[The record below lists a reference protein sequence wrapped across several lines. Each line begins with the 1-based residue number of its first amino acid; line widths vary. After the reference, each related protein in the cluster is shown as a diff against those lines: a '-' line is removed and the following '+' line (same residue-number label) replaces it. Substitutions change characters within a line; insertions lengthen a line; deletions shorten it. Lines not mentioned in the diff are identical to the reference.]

1 MPPSGLWR
9 YLQIYKLVTILS
21 YSEIDKAEWGALV
34 AGAETATWFQTE
46 AAYLFFASLPTMM
59 HPFAYG
65 VAEDGVLKGVVVGF
79 VTVEQSRWRQ
89 FFTRR
94 AIINGGPLLAE
105 DISTEALRMLLGR
118 IREEV
123 SKEAIYIEMRNFN
136 DYSRWKDSFEACGFA
151 YQPHLNFHLDC
162 SEEAV
167 IQRNMHESR
176 RRQVRKGL
184 VSGAVIEEANTEQD
198 VRDFYRILEQL
209 YRRKVKTPLFGLEFF
224 LAFFRQE
231 WGKYLLVKYEG
242 KVIGGMM
249 CPILE
254 GRTIYEWYVCGVD
267 EPYREQHPS
276 VLATYAAMQYAAEHG
291 LPRFDFM
298 GAGKPEEDYGVRAFK
313 AQMGGQLVEHG
324 RFQLIAKP
332 LLYRIGVLGVA
343 WLRRKR

>member
-1 MPPSGLWR
+1 MVGR
-9 YLQIYKLVTILS
+9 
-21 YSEIDKAEWGALV
+21 
-34 AGAETATWFQTE
+34 AETATWFQTE

-105 DISTEALRMLLGR
+105 DISTEALRLLLR
-118 IREEV
+118 RLREEV

-136 DYSRWKDSFEACGFA
+136 DYSRWKDRFEACGFA

-184 VSGAVIEEANTEQD
+184 VSGAVIEEAKTEHE
-198 VRDFYRILEQL
+198 VMDFYRILEQL

-254 GRTIYEWYVCGVD
+254 GRAIYEWYVCGLD
-267 EPYREQHPS
+267 ELYREQHPS
-276 VLATYAAMQYAAEHG
+276 ALATYAAMQYAAEHG

-298 GAGKPEEDYGVRAFK
+298 GAGKPGEDYGVRAFK

-324 RFQLIAKP
+324 RFLLIAKP

>member
-1 MPPSGLWR
+1 M
-9 YLQIYKLVTILS
+9 QIYKLVTILS
-21 YSEIDKAEWGALV
+21 YHEIDKAEWDALV

-46 AAYLFFASLPTMM
+46 VAYLFFASLPTMM

-105 DISTEALRMLLGR
+105 DISTEALRLLLGWV
-118 IREEV
+118 REEV
-123 SKEAIYIEMRNFN
+123 AKEAIYIEMRNFN
-136 DYSRWKDSFEACGFA
+136 DYSRWKDRFEACDFV

-167 IQRNMHESR
+167 IQRNMHETR

-184 VSGAVIEEANTEQD
+184 ANGVVIEEAKTEEE
-198 VRDFYRILEQL
+198 VREFYRILEQL
-209 YRRKVKTPLFGLEFF
+209 YRRKVKTPLFGLGFF
-224 LAFFRQE
+224 LVFFRQGR
-231 WGKYLLVKYEG
+231 GKYLLVKYEG

-254 GRTIYEWYVCGVD
+254 GRTIYEWYVCGLD

-298 GAGKPEEDYGVRAFK
+298 GAGKPEDDYGVRTFK
-313 AQMGGQLVEHG
+313 AQMGGQRVEHG
-324 RFQLIAKP
+324 RFLLISKP
-332 LLYRIGVLGVA
+332 LLYRIGVLGVI
-343 WLRRKR
+343 WLRYRK

>member
-1 MPPSGLWR
+1 MVGN
-9 YLQIYKLVTILS
+9 
-21 YSEIDKAEWGALV
+21 
-34 AGAETATWFQTE
+34 AETATWFQTE

-79 VTVEQSRWRQ
+79 ATVEQSRWRQ

-105 DISTEALRMLLGR
+105 DISTEALRLLLR
-118 IREEV
+118 RLREEV

-136 DYSRWKDSFEACGFA
+136 DYSCWKDSFEACGFA

-184 VSGAVIEEANTEQD
+184 VSGAVIEEAKTEQD

-224 LAFFRQE
+224 LAFFWQE

-254 GRTIYEWYVCGVD
+254 GRTIYEWYVCGLD

-324 RFQLIAKP
+324 RFLLIAKP

>member
-1 MPPSGLWR
+1 M
-9 YLQIYKLVTILS
+9 
-21 YSEIDKAEWGALV
+21 V

-59 HPFAYG
+59 RPFAYG

-105 DISTEALRMLLGR
+105 DISTEALRLLLQR
-118 IREEV
+118 LREEV
-123 SKEAIYIEMRNFN
+123 SKEAIYIEMRNFH
-136 DYSRWKDSFEACGFA
+136 DYSRWKDRFEACGFA

-167 IQRNMHESR
+167 IQCNMHESR

-184 VSGAVIEEANTEQD
+184 ASGAVIEEAKTEQE

-254 GRTIYEWYVCGVD
+254 GRTIYEWYVCGLD

-298 GAGKPEEDYGVRAFK
+298 GAGKPGEDYGVRAFK

-324 RFQLIAKP
+324 RFLLIAKP

>member
-1 MPPSGLWR
+1 M
-9 YLQIYKLVTILS
+9 VTILS
-21 YSEIDKAEWGALV
+21 YSEIDRAEWGALV

-105 DISTEALRMLLGR
+105 DISTEALRLLLR
-118 IREEV
+118 RLREEV

-162 SEEAV
+162 SEESV

-184 VSGAVIEEANTEQD
+184 ASGAVIEEAKTEQE

-224 LAFFRQE
+224 LAFFRQGR
-231 WGKYLLVKYEG
+231 GKYLLVKYEG
-242 KVIGGMM
+242 KVIGGIM
-249 CPILE
+249 CPMLE
-254 GRTIYEWYVCGVD
+254 GRTIYEWYVCGLD
-267 EPYREQHPS
+267 ELYREQHPS

-324 RFQLIAKP
+324 RFLLIAIP

-343 WLRRKR
+343 WLRHIK

>member
-1 MPPSGLWR
+1 M
-9 YLQIYKLVTILS
+9 
-21 YSEIDKAEWGALV
+21 V

-46 AAYLFFASLPTMM
+46 AAYLFFVSLPTMM
-59 HPFAYG
+59 RPFAYG

-105 DISTEALRMLLGR
+105 DISTEALQLLLER
-118 IREEV
+118 LREEV

-136 DYSRWKDSFEACGFA
+136 DYSRWKDRFEACGFA

-184 VSGAVIEEANTEQD
+184 ASGAVIEKAKTEQE

-254 GRTIYEWYVCGVD
+254 GRAIYEWYVCGLD
-267 EPYREQHPS
+267 ELYREQHPS
-276 VLATYAAMQYAAEHG
+276 VMATYAAMQYAAEHG

-298 GAGKPEEDYGVRAFK
+298 GAGKPGEDYGVRAFK
-313 AQMGGQLVEHG
+313 AQMGGKMVEHG
-324 RFQLIAKP
+324 RFLLIAKQ

>member
-1 MPPSGLWR
+1 M
-9 YLQIYKLVTILS
+9 
-21 YSEIDKAEWGALV
+21 V

-105 DISTEALRMLLGR
+105 DISTEALRLLLR
-118 IREEV
+118 RLREEV

-162 SEEAV
+162 SEESV

-184 VSGAVIEEANTEQD
+184 ASGAVIEEAKTEQE

-224 LAFFRQE
+224 LAFFRQGR
-231 WGKYLLVKYEG
+231 GKYLLVKYEG
-242 KVIGGMM
+242 KVIGGIM
-249 CPILE
+249 CPMLE
-254 GRTIYEWYVCGVD
+254 GRTIYEWYVCGLD
-267 EPYREQHPS
+267 ELYREQHPS

-324 RFQLIAKP
+324 RFLLIAIP

-343 WLRRKR
+343 WLRHIK

>member
-1 MPPSGLWR
+1 M
-9 YLQIYKLVTILS
+9 
-21 YSEIDKAEWGALV
+21 A
-34 AGAETATWFQTE
+34 AGAEMVTWFQTE

-59 HPFAYG
+59 RPFAYG

-105 DISTEALRMLLGR
+105 DISTEALRLLLR
-118 IREEV
+118 RLREEV

-136 DYSRWKDSFEACGFA
+136 DYSRWKDSFEVCGFA

-167 IQRNMHESR
+167 ILRNMHESR

-184 VSGAVIEEANTEQD
+184 ASGAVIEEAKTEQE

-231 WGKYLLVKYEG
+231 WGKYLLVKFEG

-254 GRTIYEWYVCGVD
+254 SRTIYEWYVCGLD

-276 VLATYAAMQYAAEHG
+276 VLATYAAMQYAVEHG

-324 RFQLIAKP
+324 RFLLIAKP

-343 WLRRKR
+343 WLKRKR

>member
-1 MPPSGLWR
+1 M
-9 YLQIYKLVTILS
+9 
-21 YSEIDKAEWGALV
+21 V

-46 AAYLFFASLPTMM
+46 AAYLFFDSLPTMM
-59 HPFAYG
+59 RPFAYG

-94 AIINGGPLLAE
+94 AIINGGPLLSQ
-105 DISTEALRMLLGR
+105 DISTEALRLLMGR
-118 IREEV
+118 LREEV
-123 SKEAIYIEMRNFN
+123 SKAAIYIEMRNFN

-184 VSGAVIEEANTEQD
+184 ASGAVIEEAKTEQE

-224 LAFFRQE
+224 LAFFRQ
-231 WGKYLLVKYEG
+231 GRGTGDAGVSSAVKSKYLLVKFEG

-254 GRTIYEWYVCGVD
+254 GRTIYEWYVCGLD
-267 EPYREQHPS
+267 ELYREQHPS

-313 AQMGGQLVEHG
+313 AQMGGQLVEQG
-324 RFQLIAKP
+324 RFLLIAKP
-332 LLYRIGVLGVA
+332 LLYWIGVLGVA

>member
-1 MPPSGLWR
+1 M
-9 YLQIYKLVTILS
+9 QIYKLVTILS
-21 YSEIDKAEWGALV
+21 YSEIDKAEWGAFV

-59 HPFAYG
+59 RPFAYG

-89 FFTRR
+89 CFTRR

-118 IREEV
+118 LRKEV

-136 DYSRWKDSFEACGFA
+136 DYSRWKDRFEACGFA
-151 YQPHLNFHLDC
+151 YQPHLNFHLNC

-167 IQRNMHESR
+167 IQRNIHESR

-184 VSGAVIEEANTEQD
+184 ASGAVIEEAKTEQE

-224 LAFFRQE
+224 LAFFRQGR
-231 WGKYLLVKYEG
+231 GKYLLVKYEG

-254 GRTIYEWYVCGVD
+254 GRAIYEWYVCGLD

-324 RFQLIAKP
+324 RFLLIAKP

>member
-1 MPPSGLWR
+1 M
-9 YLQIYKLVTILS
+9 QIYKLVTILS
-21 YSEIDKAEWGALV
+21 YSEIDKAEWGVLV
-34 AGAETATWFQTE
+34 GSAETATWFQTE

-59 HPFAYG
+59 RPFAYG

-105 DISTEALRMLLGR
+105 DISTEALRLLLGR
-118 IREEV
+118 LREEV

-136 DYSRWKDSFEACGFA
+136 DYSRWKDRFEVCGFA

-162 SEEAV
+162 SEESV

-184 VSGAVIEEANTEQD
+184 ASGAVIEEAKTEQE

-224 LAFFRQE
+224 LAFFRQGR
-231 WGKYLLVKYEG
+231 GKYLLVKYEG

-254 GRTIYEWYVCGVD
+254 GRAIYEWYVCGLD

-276 VLATYAAMQYAAEHG
+276 VLATYAAMQYAVEHC

-298 GAGKPEEDYGVRAFK
+298 GAGKPGDDYGVRAFK

-324 RFQLIAKP
+324 RFKP

>member
-1 MPPSGLWR
+1 MVDNLI
-9 YLQIYKLVTILS
+9 QVLS

-34 AGAETATWFQTE
+34 GRAETATWFQTE
-46 AAYLFFASLPTMM
+46 AAYLFFQSLPTMVR
-59 HPFAYG
+59 PFAYG

-105 DISTEALRMLLGR
+105 DISTEALRLLLR
-118 IREEV
+118 RLREEV
-123 SKEAIYIEMRNFN
+123 PKEAIYIEMRNFN
-136 DYSRWKDSFEACGFA
+136 DYSRWKDRYEACGFA
-151 YQPHLNFHLDC
+151 YQPHLSFHLDC

-184 VSGAVIEEANTEQD
+184 ASGAVIEEAKTEQE
-198 VRDFYRILEQL
+198 VMDFYRILEQL

-224 LAFFRQE
+224 LAFFRQGR
-231 WGKYLLVKYEG
+231 GKYLLVKYEG
-242 KVIGGMM
+242 KVIGGIM

-254 GRTIYEWYVCGVD
+254 GRAIYEWYVCGLD
-267 EPYREQHPS
+267 EQYREQHPS
-276 VLATYAAMQYAAEHG
+276 VMATYAAMQYAAEHG

-298 GAGKPEEDYGVRAFK
+298 GAGKPGEDYGVRAFK
-313 AQMGGQLVEHG
+313 AQMGGKMVEHG
-324 RFQLIAKP
+324 RFLLIAKP

>member
-1 MPPSGLWR
+1 
-9 YLQIYKLVTILS
+9 
-21 YSEIDKAEWGALV
+21 
-34 AGAETATWFQTE
+34 
-46 AAYLFFASLPTMM
+46 M

-105 DISTEALRMLLGR
+105 DISTETLRLLLR
-118 IREEV
+118 RLREEV

-136 DYSRWKDSFEACGFA
+136 DYSRWKDRFEACGFA

-184 VSGAVIEEANTEQD
+184 ASGAVIEEAKTEQE

-254 GRTIYEWYVCGVD
+254 GRTIYEWYVCGLD

-313 AQMGGQLVEHG
+313 AQMGGKLVEYG
-324 RFQLIAKP
+324 RFLLIAKP

>member
-1 MPPSGLWR
+1 MR
-9 YLQIYKLVTILS
+9 
-21 YSEIDKAEWGALV
+21 
-34 AGAETATWFQTE
+34 
-46 AAYLFFASLPTMM
+46 
-59 HPFAYG
+59 PFAYG

-118 IREEV
+118 LRKEV

-136 DYSRWKDSFEACGFA
+136 DYSRWKDRFEACCFA

-184 VSGAVIEEANTEQD
+184 ASGAVIEEAKTEHE
-198 VRDFYRILEQL
+198 VMDFYRILEQL

-254 GRTIYEWYVCGVD
+254 GRTIYEWYVCGLD
-267 EPYREQHPS
+267 ESYREQHPS

-324 RFQLIAKP
+324 RFLLIAKP

-343 WLRRKR
+343 WLRRKG

>member
-1 MPPSGLWR
+1 MVGR
-9 YLQIYKLVTILS
+9 
-21 YSEIDKAEWGALV
+21 
-34 AGAETATWFQTE
+34 AETATWFQTE
-46 AAYLFFASLPTMM
+46 AAYLFFVSLPTMM
-59 HPFAYG
+59 RPFAYG

-79 VTVEQSRWRQ
+79 VTVEKDAFRQ
-89 FFTRR
+89 FFMRR

-105 DISTEALRMLLGR
+105 DISTEALRLLLR
-118 IREEV
+118 RLREEV

-136 DYSRWKDSFEACGFA
+136 DYSRWKDRFEACGFA

-176 RRQVRKGL
+176 RRQLRKGL
-184 VSGAVIEEANTEQD
+184 ASGAVIEEAKTEHE
-198 VRDFYRILEQL
+198 VMDFYRILEQL

-254 GRTIYEWYVCGVD
+254 GRTIYEWYVCGLD

-276 VLATYAAMQYAAEHG
+276 ALATYAAMQYAVEHG

-298 GAGKPEEDYGVRAFK
+298 GAGKPGDDYGVRAFK

-324 RFQLIAKP
+324 RFLLIAKP

>member
-1 MPPSGLWR
+1 
-9 YLQIYKLVTILS
+9 
-21 YSEIDKAEWGALV
+21 
-34 AGAETATWFQTE
+34 
-46 AAYLFFASLPTMM
+46 MM

-94 AIINGGPLLAE
+94 AVINGGPLLAE
-105 DISTEALRMLLGR
+105 DISTEALRLLLQR
-118 IREEV
+118 LREEV

-136 DYSRWKDSFEACGFA
+136 DYSRWKDRFEACGFA

-184 VSGAVIEEANTEQD
+184 ASGAVIEEAKTEQE

-209 YRRKVKTPLFGLEFF
+209 YRRKVKTPLFSLEFF

-254 GRTIYEWYVCGVD
+254 DRAIYEWYVCGLD
-267 EPYREQHPS
+267 KLYREQHPS

-298 GAGKPEEDYGVRAFK
+298 GAGKPGEDYGVRAFK

-324 RFQLIAKP
+324 RFLLIAKP

>member
-1 MPPSGLWR
+1 M
-9 YLQIYKLVTILS
+9 VTILS
-21 YSEIDKAEWGALV
+21 YSEIDRAEWSALV
-34 AGAETATWFQTE
+34 RRAETATWFQTE

-59 HPFAYG
+59 QPFAYG

-118 IREEV
+118 LREEV

-136 DYSRWKDSFEACGFA
+136 DYSRWKDRFEACGFA

-167 IQRNMHESR
+167 IQCNMHESR

-184 VSGAVIEEANTEQD
+184 ASGAVIEEAKTEQE

-224 LAFFRQE
+224 LAFFRQ
-231 WGKYLLVKYEG
+231 GRGTGDADVSPAVKSKYLLVKYEG

-254 GRTIYEWYVCGVD
+254 GRVVYEWYVCGLD
-267 EPYREQHPS
+267 ELYREQHPS

-313 AQMGGQLVEHG
+313 AQMGGQLVEQG
-324 RFQLIAKP
+324 RFLLIAKP
-332 LLYRIGVLGVA
+332 LLYWIGVLGVA

>member
-276 VLATYAAMQYAAEHG
+276 VLATYAAMQYAADHG

-313 AQMGGQLVEHG
+313 AQMGGQLMEHG
-324 RFQLIAKP
+324 RFLLIAKP

>member
-1 MPPSGLWR
+1 MVGR
-9 YLQIYKLVTILS
+9 
-21 YSEIDKAEWGALV
+21 
-34 AGAETATWFQTE
+34 AETATWFQTE

-59 HPFAYG
+59 RPFAYG
-65 VAEDGVLKGVVVGF
+65 VAEDGVLKGVVVGY
-79 VTVEQSRWRQ
+79 VTVEQSRWRL

-105 DISTEALRMLLGR
+105 DISTEALRLLLGR
-118 IREEV
+118 LREEV

-167 IQRNMHESR
+167 IQCNMHESR

-184 VSGAVIEEANTEQD
+184 ASGAVIEEAKTEQE

-254 GRTIYEWYVCGVD
+254 GRAIYEWYVCGLD
-267 EPYREQHPS
+267 EQYREQHPS

-298 GAGKPEEDYGVRAFK
+298 GAGKPGEDYGVRACK

-324 RFQLIAKP
+324 RFLLIAKP
-332 LLYRIGVLGVA
+332 VLYRIGVLGVV
-343 WLRRKR
+343 WLRHI

>member
-1 MPPSGLWR
+1 MVGR
-9 YLQIYKLVTILS
+9 
-21 YSEIDKAEWGALV
+21 
-34 AGAETATWFQTE
+34 AETATWFQTE

-59 HPFAYG
+59 QPFAYG

-105 DISTEALRMLLGR
+105 DISTEALRLLLR
-118 IREEV
+118 RLREEV

-136 DYSRWKDSFEACGFA
+136 DYSRWKDRFEACGFA

-184 VSGAVIEEANTEQD
+184 ASGAVIEKAKTELE

-254 GRTIYEWYVCGVD
+254 GRAIYEWYVCGLD

-276 VLATYAAMQYAAEHG
+276 VLATYAAMQYAVEHG

-298 GAGKPEEDYGVRAFK
+298 GAGKPGGDYGVRAFK

-324 RFQLIAKP
+324 RFLLIAKP
-332 LLYRIGVLGVA
+332 LLYWIGVLGVA

>member
-1 MPPSGLWR
+1 MR
-9 YLQIYKLVTILS
+9 
-21 YSEIDKAEWGALV
+21 
-34 AGAETATWFQTE
+34 
-46 AAYLFFASLPTMM
+46 
-59 HPFAYG
+59 PFAYG

-105 DISTEALRMLLGR
+105 DISTEALRLLLR
-118 IREEV
+118 RLWEEV

-167 IQRNMHESR
+167 IQCNMHESR

-184 VSGAVIEEANTEQD
+184 ASGAVIEEAKTEQD

-209 YRRKVKTPLFGLEFF
+209 YRRKVKTPLFSLEFF

-254 GRTIYEWYVCGVD
+254 GRTIYEWYVCGLD
-267 EPYREQHPS
+267 ELYREQHPS
-276 VLATYAAMQYAAEHG
+276 VLATYAAMQYAADHG

-313 AQMGGQLVEHG
+313 AQMGGKLVEYG
-324 RFQLIAKP
+324 RFLLIAKP

>member
-1 MPPSGLWR
+1 MVGS
-9 YLQIYKLVTILS
+9 
-21 YSEIDKAEWGALV
+21 
-34 AGAETATWFQTE
+34 AETATWFQTE

-59 HPFAYG
+59 RPFAYG

-118 IREEV
+118 LRKEV

-136 DYSRWKDSFEACGFA
+136 DYSRWKDRFEACCFA

-184 VSGAVIEEANTEQD
+184 ASGAVIEEAKTEHE
-198 VRDFYRILEQL
+198 VMDFYRILEQL

-254 GRTIYEWYVCGVD
+254 GRTIYEWYVCGLD
-267 EPYREQHPS
+267 ESYREQHPS

-324 RFQLIAKP
+324 RFLLIAKP

-343 WLRRKR
+343 WLRRKG

>member
-1 MPPSGLWR
+1 MVGR
-9 YLQIYKLVTILS
+9 
-21 YSEIDKAEWGALV
+21 
-34 AGAETATWFQTE
+34 AETATWFQTE

-59 HPFAYG
+59 HSFAYG
-65 VAEDGVLKGVVVGF
+65 VAEDGMLKGVVVGF

-105 DISTEALRMLLGR
+105 DISTEALRLLLGR
-118 IREEV
+118 LREEV

-136 DYSRWKDSFEACGFA
+136 DYSRWEDSFEACGFA

-162 SEEAV
+162 SEESV
-167 IQRNMHESR
+167 IQCNMHESR

-184 VSGAVIEEANTEQD
+184 ASGAVIEEAKTEQD

-209 YRRKVKTPLFGLEFF
+209 YRRKVKTPLFSLEFF

-254 GRTIYEWYVCGVD
+254 GRTIYEWYVCGLD
-267 EPYREQHPS
+267 ELYREQHPS
-276 VLATYAAMQYAAEHG
+276 VLATYAAMQYAADHG
-291 LPRFDFM
+291 LQRFDFM
-298 GAGKPEEDYGVRAFK
+298 GAGKPGGDYGVRAFK
-313 AQMGGQLVEHG
+313 AQMGGQLMEHG
-324 RFQLIAKP
+324 RFLLIAKP

>member
-1 MPPSGLWR
+1 M
-9 YLQIYKLVTILS
+9 
-21 YSEIDKAEWGALV
+21 V

-65 VAEDGVLKGVVVGF
+65 VAEDGGLKGVVVGF

-94 AIINGGPLLAE
+94 AIINGGPLLSE
-105 DISTEALRMLLGR
+105 DISTEALRLLLQR
-118 IREEV
+118 LREEV
-123 SKEAIYIEMRNFN
+123 AKEAIYIEMRNFN
-136 DYSRWKDSFEACGFA
+136 DYSRWKDRFEACGFA

-184 VSGAVIEEANTEQD
+184 ASGAVIEEAKTEQE

-254 GRTIYEWYVCGVD
+254 GRTIYEWYVCGLD

-298 GAGKPEEDYGVRAFK
+298 GAGKPGEDYGVRAFK
-313 AQMGGQLVEHG
+313 AQMGGKMVEHG
-324 RFQLIAKP
+324 RFLLIAKP

-343 WLRRKR
+343 WLRHI

>member
-1 MPPSGLWR
+1 M
-9 YLQIYKLVTILS
+9 V
-21 YSEIDKAEWGALV
+21 V
-34 AGAETATWFQTE
+34 GAEAATWFQTE

-65 VAEDGVLKGVVVGF
+65 VAEEGVLKGVVVGF
-79 VTVEQSRWRQ
+79 VTVEKSRWRQ

-105 DISTEALRMLLGR
+105 DISTEALRLLLQR
-118 IREEV
+118 LREEV

-151 YQPHLNFHLDC
+151 YQLHLNFYLDC

-184 VSGAVIEEANTEQD
+184 ASGAVIEEAKTEQE

-224 LAFFRQE
+224 LAFFWQE

-254 GRTIYEWYVCGVD
+254 GRTIYEWYVCGLD
-267 EPYREQHPS
+267 ELYREQHPS
-276 VLATYAAMQYAAEHG
+276 ALATYAAMQYAAEHG

-298 GAGKPEEDYGVRAFK
+298 GAGKPRGDYGVRAFK

-324 RFQLIAKP
+324 RFLLIAKP

>member
-1 MPPSGLWR
+1 MVGS
-9 YLQIYKLVTILS
+9 
-21 YSEIDKAEWGALV
+21 
-34 AGAETATWFQTE
+34 AETATWFQTE

-59 HPFAYG
+59 RPFAYG

-79 VTVEQSRWRQ
+79 VTVEQSWWRQ

-105 DISTEALRMLLGR
+105 DISTEALRLLLR
-118 IREEV
+118 RLREEV

-136 DYSRWKDSFEACGFA
+136 DYSRWKDRFEACGFA

-162 SEEAV
+162 SEESV

-184 VSGAVIEEANTEQD
+184 ASGAVIEEAKTEQE

-224 LAFFRQE
+224 LAFFQQE

-254 GRTIYEWYVCGVD
+254 GRTIYEWYVCGLE

-276 VLATYAAMQYAAEHG
+276 VMATYAAMQYAVEHG

-298 GAGKPEEDYGVRAFK
+298 GAGKPGDDYGVRAFK

-324 RFQLIAKP
+324 RFLLIAKP
-332 LLYRIGVLGVA
+332 LLYRIGVLGVT

>member
-1 MPPSGLWR
+1 M
-9 YLQIYKLVTILS
+9 
-21 YSEIDKAEWGALV
+21 EWGALV
-34 AGAETATWFQTE
+34 GRAETATWFQTE

-94 AIINGGPLLAE
+94 AIINGGPLLSE
-105 DISTEALRMLLGR
+105 DISTEALRLLLR
-118 IREEV
+118 RLREDV
-123 SKEAIYIEMRNFN
+123 SREAIYIEMRNFN

-162 SEEAV
+162 SEESV

-184 VSGAVIEEANTEQD
+184 ASGAVIEEAKTEQE
-198 VRDFYRILEQL
+198 VMDFYWILEQL

-224 LAFFRQE
+224 LAFFRQGR
-231 WGKYLLVKYEG
+231 GKYLLVKYES

-254 GRTIYEWYVCGVD
+254 GRTIYEWYVCGLD
-267 EPYREQHPS
+267 ESYREQHPS
-276 VLATYAAMQYAAEHG
+276 VLATYAAMHYAAEYG

-313 AQMGGQLVEHG
+313 AQMGGKMVEHG
-324 RFQLIAKP
+324 RFLLIAKP

-343 WLRRKR
+343 WLRHKK

>member
-1 MPPSGLWR
+1 
-9 YLQIYKLVTILS
+9 
-21 YSEIDKAEWGALV
+21 
-34 AGAETATWFQTE
+34 
-46 AAYLFFASLPTMM
+46 M

-118 IREEV
+118 LREDV

-136 DYSRWKDSFEACGFA
+136 DYSRWKDSFEVCGFA

-184 VSGAVIEEANTEQD
+184 ASGAVIEEAKTEGD

-254 GRTIYEWYVCGVD
+254 GRAIYEWYVCGLD

-324 RFQLIAKP
+324 RFLLIAKP

>member
-1 MPPSGLWR
+1 M
-9 YLQIYKLVTILS
+9 
-21 YSEIDKAEWGALV
+21 V

-46 AAYLFFASLPTMM
+46 AAYFFFQSLPTMM

-94 AIINGGPLLAE
+94 AIINGGPLLSE
-105 DISTEALRMLLGR
+105 DISTEALRLLLGQL
-118 IREEV
+118 REAV

-136 DYSRWKDSFEACGFA
+136 DYSRWKDRFEACGFA

-184 VSGAVIEEANTEQD
+184 ASGAVIEEAKTEQE

-224 LAFFRQE
+224 LAFFRKGR
-231 WGKYLLVKYEG
+231 GKYLLVKYEG

-254 GRTIYEWYVCGVD
+254 GRAIYEWYVCGLD

-298 GAGKPEEDYGVRAFK
+298 GAGKPGKDYGVRAFK
-313 AQMGGQLVEHG
+313 AQMGGKMVEHG
-324 RFQLIAKP
+324 RFLLIAKP

>member
-1 MPPSGLWR
+1 MVNNLI
-9 YLQIYKLVTILS
+9 QILS
-21 YSEIDKAEWGALV
+21 YSEIDRAEWGALV

-46 AAYLFFASLPTMM
+46 AAYLFFSSLPTMM
-59 HPFAYG
+59 RPFAYG
-65 VAEDGVLKGVVVGF
+65 VAEDGVLKGVVVGV

-118 IREEV
+118 LREEV

-136 DYSRWKDSFEACGFA
+136 DYSCWKDSFEACGFA

-184 VSGAVIEEANTEQD
+184 VSGAVIEEAKTEQE
-198 VRDFYRILEQL
+198 VMDFYRILEQL

-254 GRTIYEWYVCGVD
+254 GRAIYEWYVCGLD

-298 GAGKPEEDYGVRAFK
+298 GAGKPGDDYGVRAFK

-324 RFQLIAKP
+324 RFLLIAKP

-343 WLRRKR
+343 WLRHI

>member
-1 MPPSGLWR
+1 M
-9 YLQIYKLVTILS
+9 
-21 YSEIDKAEWGALV
+21 V

-46 AAYLFFASLPTMM
+46 AAYLFFQSLPTMM

-105 DISTEALRMLLGR
+105 DISTEALRLLLR
-118 IREEV
+118 RLREEV

-136 DYSRWKDSFEACGFA
+136 DYSRWEDSFEACGFA

-184 VSGAVIEEANTEQD
+184 ASGVVIEEAKTEQE

-254 GRTIYEWYVCGVD
+254 GRAIYEWYVCGLD

-313 AQMGGQLVEHG
+313 AQMGGKMVEHG
-324 RFQLIAKP
+324 RFLLIAKP

-343 WLRRKR
+343 WLRHIK

>member
-1 MPPSGLWR
+1 
-9 YLQIYKLVTILS
+9 
-21 YSEIDKAEWGALV
+21 
-34 AGAETATWFQTE
+34 
-46 AAYLFFASLPTMM
+46 MM
-59 HPFAYG
+59 RPFAYG

-105 DISTEALRMLLGR
+105 EISTEALRLLLR
-118 IREEV
+118 RLREEV

-136 DYSRWKDSFEACGFA
+136 DYSRWKDSFEVCDFA

-162 SEEAV
+162 SEKAV

-184 VSGAVIEEANTEQD
+184 ASGAVIEEAKTEQE

-224 LAFFRQE
+224 LTFFRQGR
-231 WGKYLLVKYEG
+231 GKYLLVKFEG

-249 CPILE
+249 CPILK
-254 GRTIYEWYVCGVD
+254 GRTIYEWYVCGLD
-267 EPYREQHPS
+267 ELYREQHPS
-276 VLATYAAMQYAAEHG
+276 VMATYAAMQYAEEHG

-324 RFQLIAKP
+324 RFLLIAKP

>member
-1 MPPSGLWR
+1 MVNNLI
-9 YLQIYKLVTILS
+9 QVLS
-21 YSEIDKAEWGALV
+21 YSEIDRAEWGALV

-59 HPFAYG
+59 RPFAYG

-79 VTVEQSRWRQ
+79 VTVEQSWWRQ

-105 DISTEALRMLLGR
+105 DISTEALRMLLGQL
-118 IREEV
+118 REEV

-136 DYSRWKDSFEACGFA
+136 DYSRWKDRFEACGFT

-184 VSGAVIEEANTEQD
+184 ASGAVIEEAKTQQE

-254 GRTIYEWYVCGVD
+254 GRAIYEWYVCGLD

-298 GAGKPEEDYGVRAFK
+298 GAGKPGDDYGVRAFK

-324 RFQLIAKP
+324 RFLLIAKP

-343 WLRRKR
+343 WLRHKK

>member
-1 MPPSGLWR
+1 MVNNLI
-9 YLQIYKLVTILS
+9 QILS
-21 YSEIDKAEWGALV
+21 YSEIDRAEWGALV

-105 DISTEALRMLLGR
+105 DISTEALRLLLR
-118 IREEV
+118 RLREEV

-136 DYSRWKDSFEACGFA
+136 DYSRWKDRFEACGFA

-162 SEEAV
+162 SEDAV
-167 IQRNMHESR
+167 IQRNMHDSR

-184 VSGAVIEEANTEQD
+184 ASGAVIEEAKTEQE

-231 WGKYLLVKYEG
+231 WGKYLLVKFEG

-254 GRTIYEWYVCGVD
+254 GRAIYEWYVCGLD

-276 VLATYAAMQYAAEHG
+276 VLATYAAMQYAVEHG

-298 GAGKPEEDYGVRAFK
+298 GAGKPRGDYGVRAFK

-324 RFQLIAKP
+324 RFLLIAKP
-332 LLYRIGVLGVA
+332 LLYCIGVLGVA

>member
-21 YSEIDKAEWGALV
+21 YSEIDRAEWGALV

-46 AAYLFFASLPTMM
+46 AAYLFFASLPMMM

-184 VSGAVIEEANTEQD
+184 VSGAEIEEAKTEQE

-224 LAFFRQE
+224 LAFFWQE

-254 GRTIYEWYVCGVD
+254 GRTIYEWYVCGLD

-313 AQMGGQLVEHG
+313 AQMGGEQVEHG
-324 RFQLIAKP
+324 RFLLIAKP

-343 WLRRKR
+343 WLKRKR